1 MSTAAIN
8 KFVQKFVA
16 LIGKKVTVTE
26 EMTALATEFFNS
38 AKKDAKKDAKKEK
51 KEKKEDGAPKKPLNG
66 YMIFSMEVRSL
77 VKQANPEMTAK
88 EITSEIAKQWK
99 EEKEADTETYQKY
112 AKMAEKASEKYKE
125 EKSIFNESCDDQKH
139 AETETEK
146 PEKKKR
152 APSAYNIFYSIKHEE
167 LSASGKN
174 NGEIMKEI
182 GALWKER
189 SAEEKEEYKGKALPE
204 KKKENKTEKKT
215 EKKEKKEYKVIED
228 EDVVVAPP
236 KKEKKTDKVIE
247 DEDVVVAPP
256 KKEKKK
262 TEKTEKKEDKVI
274 EDEDIVVAPPKKEKK
289 KTEKT
294 EKKEDKVIE
303 DEDVVAPPKKEN
315 KEKKEKK

>member
-1 MSTAAIN
+1 M
-8 KFVQKFVA
+8 
-16 LIGKKVTVTE
+16 
-26 EMTALATEFFNS
+26 
-38 AKKDAKKDAKKEK
+38 
-51 KEKKEDGAPKKPLNG
+51 NG

-182 GALWKER
+182 GALWKEM

-204 KKKENKTEKKT
+204 KKKENK
-215 EKKEKKEYKVIED
+215 KV
-228 EDVVVAPP
+228 
-236 KKEKKTDKVIE
+236 
-247 DEDVVVAPP
+247 
-256 KKEKKK
+256 
-262 TEKTEKKEDKVI
+262 
-274 EDEDIVVAPPKKEKK
+274 
-289 KTEKT
+289 
-294 EKKEDKVIE
+294 
-303 DEDVVAPPKKEN
+303 
-315 KEKKEKK
+315 